1 MPIDRYRD
9 VLAPENRPQKPVV
22 PKVTVERDM
31 VVEEGLTGFCGAVV
45 AWENGI
51 VVLEDRKLKR
61 RSFPVGKGFLLEGKP
76 VELVSPARQAPV
88 RQTHTASGSR
98 VAASQVA
105 RVAVPSRIYVEG
117 RHDAELVE
125 KVWGDDLR
133 HVGVAVEYL
142 GGVDD
147 LPAIVEQFRPSKE
160 RRLGV
165 LVDHLVPGSKETR
178 LVDQVR
184 AGGFGSYVL
193 VTGHSYIDIWQAVK
207 PSAVGIAAWPEVP
220 KGEDWKKGTCQR
232 LGWPH
237 TDQAD
242 IAAVWRAILK
252 KVTSWK
258 DLDRRL
264 VTEVERLI
272 DFTQDI

>member
-1 MPIDRYRD
+1 MPNNRYRD
-9 VLAPENRPQKPVV
+9 VLAPENRPQKAVV
-22 PKVTVERDM
+22 PKVTAERDM

-61 RSFPVGKGFLLEGKP
+61 RSFPMGKGFLLEGRP
-76 VELVSPARQAPV
+76 VELVQPAKQAPV
-88 RQTHTASGSR
+88 RATHTASGSR
-98 VAASQVA
+98 VAEAARAKVA
-105 RVAVPSRIYVEG
+105 APSRIYVEG

-147 LPAIVEQFRPSKE
+147 LPAIVEEFRPTKD

-165 LVDHLVPGSKETR
+165 LVDHLVPGSKESR
-178 LVDQVR
+178 LVDAVR
-184 AGGFGSYVL
+184 TGGHGTYVL

-207 PSAVGIAAWPEVP
+207 PSVIGIPAWPDVP
-220 KGEDWKKGTCQR
+220 KGEDWKKGTCAR

-237 TDQAD
+237 AEQAD
-242 IAAVWRAILK
+242 IARVWRSILAT
-252 KVTSWK
+252 VTTWK

-272 DFTQDI
+272 DFTQDL